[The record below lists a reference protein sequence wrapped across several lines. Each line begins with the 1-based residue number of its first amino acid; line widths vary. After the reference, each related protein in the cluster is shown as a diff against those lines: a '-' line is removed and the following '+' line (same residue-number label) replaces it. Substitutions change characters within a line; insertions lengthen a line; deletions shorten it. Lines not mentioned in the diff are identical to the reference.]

1 MSSPLN
7 AKNVN
12 SNSKEMNH
20 VNGLL
25 KKNWDSSKGTGSKL
39 SVGADDNNNQE
50 NDRDENNHNNNEDD
64 ELLSSIHSI

>member
-1 MSSPLN
+1 LLSSPLN

-12 SNSKEMNH
+12 NNSKEMNH

-39 SVGADDNNNQE
+39 SVGGDDNNN
-50 NDRDENNHNNNEDD
+50 
-64 ELLSSIHSI
+64 